1 MRIKLI
7 YKLHLAQNF
16 SKFSEFVVHQNS
28 ENNKNQIGYGYP
40 SVTITNNNLQYNR
53 KGWWSIRP
61 IVEANQFVVDRLG
74 ARGSNE

>member
-1 MRIKLI
+1 M
-7 YKLHLAQNF
+7 
-16 SKFSEFVVHQNS
+16 
-28 ENNKNQIGYGYP
+28 ENNKNQMGYGYC

-61 IVEANQFVVDRLG
+61 IVEANQFVVERLG